1 MTGVIGYSPKLMV
14 YVLYSLLH
22 VKYRGES
29 RIFQR
34 RGGGGGEGNHT
45 VLNRRYSPDCHVN
58 IHGMFYLKEGLQRGS
73 WAYRTPLS
81 PPAMAF

>member
-1 MTGVIGYSPKLMV
+1 MFYILYYIYSTGVKLGFF
-14 YVLYSLLH
+14 
-22 VKYRGES
+22 K
-29 RIFQR
+29 
-34 RGGGGGEGNHT
+34 GGEGGHT

-58 IHGMFYLKEGLQRGS
+58 IHDMFYLKEGLQRGS

>member
-1 MTGVIGYSPKLMV
+1 MA

-22 VKYRGES
+22 IQYRGEA

-34 RGGGGGEGNHT
+34 GEGGHT

-58 IHGMFYLKEGLQRGS
+58 IHGMFYLKEGLQKGS
-73 WAYRTPLS
+73 WALRTPPS